1 MKKILAT
8 FLSIAI
14 SLSMTGCTPEPEM
27 TPEELFDMVMN
38 EQEEITTADLN
49 YQLIFNVN
57 DPSVSETVE
66 GVMEMDVLMDVT
78 EVSDPRFDATV
89 SVSSMGVK
97 LTMDIFYHDGYQ
109 YMNMFGQKTKQKTNP
124 EILQQLFT
132 SDMGTYMI
140 HSTDLETL
148 EMTESNGNKTL
159 AYTISEEK
167 TDILFAPVYEIF
179 DEIFSAEELQGMG
192 ELIDID
198 IGNLSGSVVVDE
210 NNKLSNVAF
219 NLTMDMTNGAETAEF
234 EMEALITINSY
245 NEPIKIEIPPTD
257 EYEEIPPDSNLI

>member
-1 MKKILAT
+1 MKKILVA

-14 SLSMTGCTPEPEM
+14 LFNTTGCTPEPEM
-27 TPEELFDMVMN
+27 TPEELFDMAMT
-38 EQEEITTADLN
+38 EQTEMTTADIS
-49 YQLIFNVN
+49 YELILTANL
-57 DPSVSETVE
+57 PSENETIE
-66 GVMEMDVLMDVT
+66 AMMEMDMLIDIT
-78 EVSDPRFDATV
+78 NISDPKLSANISFAT
-89 SVSSMGVK
+89 MGVK
-97 LTMDIFYHDGYQ
+97 LTGNMFFYDGYH
-109 YMNMFGQKTKQKTNP
+109 YMEMLGQKTKQKDNTDFAQMFNSAL
-124 EILQQLFT
+124 EIE
-132 SDMGTYMI
+132 SI
-140 HSTDLETL
+140 HSSDLETL
-148 EMTESNGNKTL
+148 EMTEADGNKTL

-167 TDILFAPVYEIF
+167 ADILFAPIYEIF

-257 EYEEIPPDSNLI
+257 EYEEIPADSHLI